1 MDEKTMRCRIHAY
14 DFSILELGLF
24 LDTHCEDAQ
33 ALEKRQELQD
43 QRGSPGRG
51 IRAPVRPLYRHQQS
65 GKRRPV
71 GMGMQSVA
79 LGLLQGGLTHVGI

>member
-43 QRGSPGRG
+43 QRQPWSRNTSASSALISSPA
-51 IRAPVRPLYRHQQS
+51 IR
-65 GKRRPV
+65 
-71 GMGMQSVA
+71 
-79 LGLLQGGLTHVGI
+79 